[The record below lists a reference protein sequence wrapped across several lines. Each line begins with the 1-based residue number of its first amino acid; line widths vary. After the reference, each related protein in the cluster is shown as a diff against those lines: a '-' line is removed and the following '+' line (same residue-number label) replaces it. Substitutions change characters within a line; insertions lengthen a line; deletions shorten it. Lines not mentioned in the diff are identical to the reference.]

1 MFSLSLPSKFL
12 LFFVYHGRSV
22 KSPTYYWENGTE
34 TLEMCKDI
42 YLYSNKNLKYHL
54 LYTPMGTYIIK

>member
-1 MFSLSLPSKFL
+1 MFSLSLPSKL
-12 LFFVYHGRSV
+12 LLSFVYHGRSV

-34 TLEMCKDI
+34 TLEMCKNI

-54 LYTPMGTYIIK
+54 LYTPVGTYIIK